1 MCKKGRKGKIGDE
14 KEKTW
19 KREKEKK
26 KEIEMKDEK
35 RIYEGYGEEEG
46 KEE

>member
-1 MCKKGRKGKIGDE
+1 MCKKGRKEKIEDE

-26 KEIEMKDEK
+26 EEIE
-35 RIYEGYGEEEG
+35 R
-46 KEE
+46 KE